1 MNSTQ
6 KLNSQGFLS
15 QQSRALGIEDWPSLM
30 AHIQKLP
37 YGRNTHRND
46 LSLVLTENRGTCS
59 SKHAFLKSVA
69 IENNLHDVH
78 LVLGLYKMNQT
89 NTAGIGNI
97 LIDAGLDYIPEAH
110 CYLRINGMQRDLTTL
125 QADFSN
131 IEKDLMLEKE
141 ITPDQITEFKVI
153 YHKEFIKKWIKKES
167 IPLAF
172 DTIWQLRE
180 QCIEALSKPNA
191 T

>member
-1 MNSTQ
+1 
-6 KLNSQGFLS
+6 
-15 QQSRALGIEDWPSLM
+15 M